1 MINRKTLVLGSIV
14 LALATV
20 CIILGRGIIRKT
32 QLDSSS
38 QTLALE
44 TVETLL
50 QPSNREAMLILMSDA
65 NFDAQRKEST
75 ASRLFNLK
83 RRVGTLQTINSV
95 TGSSVVPL
103 LPFSKPPTASYQFDL
118 SMIAGPITL
127 SADLVWISGAWQ
139 FSSFNFASALLQD

>member
-1 MINRKTLVLGSIV
+1 MINRKTVVLGSIV

-20 CIILGRGIIRKT
+20 CIILGWGIIRKT
-32 QLDSSS
+32 QLDTSS

-65 NFDAQRKEST
+65 NFDAPFKEST
-75 ASRLFNLK
+75 ASRFFYLK
-83 RRVGTLQTINSV
+83 RTVGALQAINSV
-95 TGSSVVPL
+95 TGTSVVPL

-118 SMIAGPITL
+118 NMIAGPITL
-127 SADLVWISGAWQ
+127 SADLVWVNGAWQ
-139 FSSFNFASALLQD
+139 FSNFSFVGALLLN